1 MKNIPENTP
10 SEQLKELFERHGEVK
25 KVVMPPSKSG
35 GKGDFGFI
43 HFAER
48 SSALKAV
55 NDTEKYE
62 INGMIQANSSNFG
75 CNLKNKMLANS
86 TESKSID
93 KNYGLVCYALRIEL
107 ASLAEHK
114 SRSFGL

>member
-55 NDTEKYE
+55 NDAEKYE
-62 INGMIQANSSNFG
+62 INGIIYAYLSGFG
-75 CNLKNKMLANS
+75 CNMKNKMIE
-86 TESKSID
+86 TKRIYKSS
-93 KNYGLVCYALRIEL
+93 G
-107 ASLAEHK
+107 
-114 SRSFGL
+114 